1 MREPYWNRKRLFRDH
16 SRHTHFR
23 GEGKEDKT
31 LGNTSPQESSIS
43 ARDGKQV
50 SALALAAEGT
60 LRNEIPGMSRKYSEE
75 TSGNYYGAEKW
86 CTFHLPSL
94 VSQNKNI

>member
-1 MREPYWNRKRLFRDH
+1 MFRDH

-23 GEGKEDKT
+23 GED
-31 LGNTSPQESSIS
+31 TSPQESNIS

-60 LRNEIPGMSRKYSEE
+60 LRNEIPGMSRKYPEE
-75 TSGNYYGAEKW
+75 TSGAYYGAEKW
-86 CTFHLPSL
+86 CPFHFPSL
-94 VSQNKNI
+94 VKARTRST